1 MKSTKKACDVKEEE
15 LRSQQGRS
23 VKSTRKG
30 YEVNTEGVYSQQ
42 GVKPTRNGCVIKKGR
57 SVK

>member
-23 VKSTRKG
+23 VKSTWKEC
-30 YEVNTEGVYSQQ
+30 EVNKEV
-42 GVKPTRNGCVIKKGR
+42 V
-57 SVK
+57 

>member
-23 VKSTRKG
+23 VKSTRKEC
-30 YEVNTEGVYSQQ
+30 EVNKV
-42 GVKPTRNGCVIKKGR
+42 VV
-57 SVK
+57 